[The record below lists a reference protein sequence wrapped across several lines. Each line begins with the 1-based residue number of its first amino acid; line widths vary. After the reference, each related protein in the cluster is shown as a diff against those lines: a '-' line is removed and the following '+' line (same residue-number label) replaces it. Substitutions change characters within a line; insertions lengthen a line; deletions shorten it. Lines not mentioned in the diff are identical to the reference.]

1 MRRWIAMGVLI
12 VALAALSLA
21 ACAFTGAGPE
31 TTADIDVIMDPA
43 NMRLEEATFTPGVS
57 KDKVVEEALESVGN
71 MLEGTDISTLET
83 RATVGLYTGKDN
95 QGNHVEERR
104 VWVVVVDNLPMV
116 FPSGPVGNS
125 VDHSAQRQQIQLVVF
140 FDADTGEEV
149 EGSISGRWVDE
160 DNR

>member
-57 KDKVVEEALESVGN
+57 KDKIVEKALESVGN

-83 RATVGLYTGKDN
+83 RATVGLYTG
-95 QGNHVEERR
+95 
-104 VWVVVVDNLPMV
+104 
-116 FPSGPVGNS
+116 
-125 VDHSAQRQQIQLVVF
+125 
-140 FDADTGEEV
+140 
-149 EGSISGRWVDE
+149 EGQPRKPC
-160 DNR
+160 